1 MEVLDQDRDRESD
14 IIFLGEDEIPVN
26 EVSINDVTF
35 QFDCGENSLPG
46 TSHQGNEFIDLE
58 PFGELLCDGEEI
70 VGVGEEEEEEEDNIS
85 WAYIPDVILAKIASN
100 LSQWDKSEMSLVSN
114 SQIIRFYFLLLLLH
128 QFLFQ
133 FKKK

>member
-35 QFDCGENSLPG
+35 QFDCGENSLAG

-70 VGVGEEEEEEEDNIS
+70 VGVGEEEEEEENNIS